1 MTDNT
6 PKDTN
11 PGLTPEESEDLF
23 KVLTEFN
30 AKLSEMKSNLDPL
43 KTKVSKSEIQTS
55 KGVSFLEVKYRKT
68 THEHILFPI
77 PILQFSIIDL
87 LLDYIMNLLI
97 YMMHKLEGKSLSDH
111 QDIIDQLIK
120 DRVIIEKMH
129 PIERKLRYQID
140 KLLKMATTGTLES
153 EAANPLRFKPN
164 LADLD
169 SADESVDDVSMTSVK
184 TRKKKARAFGG
195 AGLELSD
202 GDDVAD
208 DVSSGGVYRPPKLR
222 EVAYSEEGEGRTSA
236 EKERER
242 LEKSKKRAA
251 KSSIMS
257 YIKSQYGVAPEE
269 ERVVGTDIYEEDNED
284 TATGEAA
291 IAARRRRERAEY
303 EEEMMT
309 RLDETRE
316 EKRRNKKAPK
326 LVDELA
332 NLDKFSDIL
341 ALREEEAGDTFERDF
356 DEENGGGDV
365 SDDDVSRYEKKRR
378 LGGSGRSLSQALNDL
393 KNGKKKRKRAGKDA
407 AEDSDD
413 DMEASGRRRKGKKG
427 KYMKPEDD
435 EISSD
440 DAYAED
446 IANKKK
452 RQNRNKY

>member
-1 MTDNT
+1 
-6 PKDTN
+6 
-11 PGLTPEESEDLF
+11 
-23 KVLTEFN
+23 
-30 AKLSEMKSNLDPL
+30 
-43 KTKVSKSEIQTS
+43 
-55 KGVSFLEVKYRKT
+55 
-68 THEHILFPI
+68 
-77 PILQFSIIDL
+77 
-87 LLDYIMNLLI
+87 MNLLI

-169 SADESVDDVSMTSVK
+169 SGDDAGDDVSMTSVK
-184 TRKKKARAFGG
+184 TRKKKARSFGG
-195 AGLELSD
+195 DVSE
-202 GDDVAD
+202 GDDDVVD

-222 EVAYSEEGEGRTSA
+222 EVAFSEEGEGLTSA
-236 EKERER
+236 EKARER

-309 RLDETRE
+309 RLDETKE
-316 EKRRNKKAPK
+316 EKKRNRKAPK

-341 ALREEEAGDTFERDF
+341 ALREEEEEAAEADTFERDF
-356 DEENGGGDV
+356 EEENGGGADDV

-378 LGGSGRSLSQALNDL
+378 MGGAGRSLSQALNDL
-393 KNGKKKRKRAGKDA
+393 KNGKKKRKRAGKDVDV
-407 AEDSDD
+407 DSDD
-413 DMEASGRRRKGKKG
+413 DMEMSGKRRRGGKKG

-446 IANKKK
+446 IANKRK
-452 RQNRNKY
+452 RQNKNKF

>member
-1 MTDNT
+1 
-6 PKDTN
+6 
-11 PGLTPEESEDLF
+11 
-23 KVLTEFN
+23 
-30 AKLSEMKSNLDPL
+30 
-43 KTKVSKSEIQTS
+43 
-55 KGVSFLEVKYRKT
+55 
-68 THEHILFPI
+68 
-77 PILQFSIIDL
+77 
-87 LLDYIMNLLI
+87 MNLLI

-169 SADESVDDVSMTSVK
+169 SGDDAGDDVSMTSVK
-184 TRKKKARAFGG
+184 TRKKKARSFGG
-195 AGLELSD
+195 DVSED
-202 GDDVAD
+202 DDDVAD

-222 EVAYSEEGEGRTSA
+222 EVAFSEEGEGLTSA
-236 EKERER
+236 EKARER

-309 RLDETRE
+309 RLDETKE
-316 EKRRNKKAPK
+316 EKKRNRKAPK

-341 ALREEEAGDTFERDF
+341 ALREEEEEAEADTFERDF
-356 DEENGGGDV
+356 EEENGGGADDV

-378 LGGSGRSLSQALNDL
+378 MGGAGRSLSQALNDL
-393 KNGKKKRKRAGKDA
+393 KNGKKKRKRAGKDVDV
-407 AEDSDD
+407 DSDD
-413 DMEASGRRRKGKKG
+413 DMEMSGKRRRGGKKG

-446 IANKKK
+446 IANKRK
-452 RQNRNKY
+452 RQNKNKF